1 MPVCPGLPGAAV
13 QARLASRHP
22 GRFSERRLEP
32 MTLVVTPPR
41 AGYGVPRTP
50 EALSPELVL
59 VDPELA
65 ASARAM
71 LPEPRSALR
80 EVGHPLPLTTTTVP
94 RGRSGRSR
102 MRRSRSTTDMACR
115 PLQALMARPRRRGRG
130 HGPEPL
136 ALRCAGAG
144 RPDTRL
150 CRNSGR
156 ATSCRFAARSLTIGV
171 RAEACA
177 ERRTLVKPKARR
189 FAWAPTPGATG
200 YHVELFRRDVRIFA
214 ADTKEPQLA
223 IPARWKLNGRR
234 RELSAGEYRW
244 FVWPVVSGLRASSAT
259 VQATVTIPR

>member
-1 MPVCPGLPGAAV
+1 
-13 QARLASRHP
+13 
-22 GRFSERRLEP
+22 
-32 MTLVVTPPR
+32 MTLVVNPPR

-80 EVGHPLPLTTTTVP
+80 EVGPPAPAHDDDGP
-94 RGRSGRSR
+94 SR
-102 MRRSRSTTDMACR
+102 
-115 PLQALMARPRRRGRG
+115 ALRALSNAALAIDDG
-130 HGPEPL
+130 HGVPATGKRSWRVLVGVAAVTVLSLLLFDVRVQVGRTPASAETAAEPL
-136 ALRCAGAG
+136 AAASPLG
-144 RPDTRL
+144 RSPSASVPKHVPKD
-150 CRNSGR
+150 
-156 ATSCRFAARSLTIGV
+156 V
-171 RAEACA
+171 
-177 ERRTLVKPKARR
+177 VKPKARR

-234 RELSAGEYRW
+234 HELSAGEYRW